1 MGAIFTTCNN
11 LHHQIIAH
19 MKQNI
24 RFWGLLVLWL
34 LSFHAFTQNKLT
46 VGDIYRNSD
55 LRARSVDHVNWM
67 KDGRFYTAQNG
78 ADIVQYDVTTG
89 RAVQTIL
96 EGKSLNINYNSY
108 NFSADERKLLLT
120 TDFEPIYRRSYKA
133 EFYVYDL
140 ATKSLARLSEGGKQ
154 SYATFS
160 PDGSKV
166 AFTRDN
172 NLFFKD
178 LRSGQEI
185 AVTTTGKLNELI
197 HGSADWVYEEEF
209 SMAQAFEWSPD
220 GSKIAFISFDER
232 KVPEYNMQMWPE
244 NKLYPVDYR
253 FKYPKAGENNSV
265 VSVSIY
271 DLTSGKTTTVELG
284 SETDIYVP
292 RIKWTN
298 MPHVLAVL
306 RLNRLQNKMQLLYAD
321 ATTGKT
327 TLTLEENSNTYLE
340 AENFDMMVYLKNG
353 KQFIWASEQSGYK
366 HLYLYN
372 NDGKLVQQITQG
384 NWEVDSFLGIDEA
397 AKVPVIYYTSTEV
410 SPIER
415 HFYRIGLDGKNKQ
428 QLTRSSGTNRINISC
443 DFKYYFCYNNSNSSP
458 LNVKLYQVAGN
469 KLIKTLEENQALQK
483 AAADFCLSQKE
494 FFTFKT
500 TDGTELNGYF
510 IKPPNFDPD
519 KRYPVLMYVYGGPG
533 SQQVLNTYAN
543 GTNDLWHNMLAQNG
557 YVIACVDNRG
567 TGGRGEAFKKITYA
581 NLGKYEVADQIE
593 AAKYLGSLPY
603 VDKNRI
609 GIWGWSYGGYMS
621 SLCLLLGND
630 VFKAAIA
637 VAPVTNWRFYDT
649 IYTERF
655 LQRPQD
661 NPKGYDD
668 YSPVTHADKLKGKFL
683 LIHGTGDDN
692 VHFQNAVALQNALI
706 AANKQFESFYY
717 PNRNHGIH
725 GGITRIHLYQMMT
738 DFVLK
743 NL

>member
-1 MGAIFTTCNN
+1 
-11 LHHQIIAH
+11 
-19 MKQNI
+19 MKKNTWM
-24 RFWGLLVLWL
+24 WGLLLCL
-34 LSFHAFTQNKLT
+34 AAFHASAQKKLS
-46 VGDIYRNSD
+46 VDDIYRNAS
-55 LRARSVDHVNWM
+55 LRARSVDNVNWM
-67 KDGRFYTAQNG
+67 KDGRYYTARKDN
-78 ADIVQYDVTTG
+78 DIIRYDVTTG
-89 RAVQTIL
+89 QPVETIL
-96 EGKSLNINYNSY
+96 AGNSLNISYDNYE
-108 NFSADERKLLLT
+108 FSADERKLLLT

-140 ATKSLARLSEGGKQ
+140 AAKSLAQLSTGGKQ

-166 AFTRDN
+166 AFTRNN

-178 LRSGQEI
+178 LASGKET
-185 AVTTTGKLNELI
+185 AVTTTGKFNELI

-209 SMAQAFEWSPD
+209 SMAKAFEWSPD
-220 GSKIAFISFDER
+220 GSKIAFISFNESN
-232 KVPEYNMQMWPE
+232 VPEFNMQMWLT
-244 NKLYPVDYR
+244 NALYPTDYR
-253 FKYPKAGENNSV
+253 FKYPKAGESNSI
-265 VSVSIY
+265 VSVSVY
-271 DLTSGKTTTVELG
+271 DLASGATTAVNIGE
-284 SETDIYVP
+284 ETDIYVP
-292 RIKWTN
+292 RIQWTSIPN
-298 MPHVLAVL
+298 TLAVL
-306 RLNRLQNKMQLLYAD
+306 RMNRLQNKMELLYAD
-321 ATTGKT
+321 VTTGAT
-327 TLTLEENSNTYLE
+327 RVILEENSKTYLE

-372 NDGKLVQQITQG
+372 NDGKLVRPLTQG
-384 NWEVDSFLGIDEA
+384 DWEVDKFLGIDET

-410 SPIER
+410 SPLER

-428 QLTRSSGTNRINISC
+428 RLTASAGSNRINLSH
-443 DFKYYFCYNNSNSSP
+443 DFKYYFCYNTSNQVAP
-458 LNVKLYQVAGN
+458 NVKLYQVNGN
-469 KLIKTLEENQALQK
+469 KLVKVLEENTELQK
-483 AAADFCLSQKE
+483 AAADFRLSQKE

-500 TDGTELNGYF
+500 ADGTVLNGYF
-510 IKPPNFDPD
+510 IKPPDFDAT
-519 KRYPVLMYVYGGPG
+519 KRYPVLMHVYGGPG

-557 YVIACVDNRG
+557 YLVACVDNRG
-567 TGGRGEAFKKITYA
+567 TGARGEAFKKITYA

-603 VDKNRI
+603 VDKERI

-661 NPKGYDD
+661 NPSGYDD
-668 YSPVTHADKLKGKFL
+668 YSPVTHANKLKGKL
-683 LIHGTGDDN
+683 LLVHGTGDDN

-706 AANKQFESFYY
+706 AANKQFDSFYY
-717 PNRNHGIH
+717 PDRNHGIY

>member
-1 MGAIFTTCNN
+1 MF
-11 LHHQIIAH
+11 
-19 MKQNI
+19 
-24 RFWGLLVLWL
+24 FGLWAV
-34 LSFHAFTQNKLT
+34 SVNGQKKLT
-46 VGDIYRNSD
+46 VSDIYRNSA
-55 LRARSVDHVNWM
+55 LRPRSVDNVNWM
-67 KDGRFYTAQNG
+67 QDGRYYTAQSG
-78 ADIVQYDVTTG
+78 ADIVQYDVSTG
-89 RAVQTIL
+89 QAVKTIL
-96 EGKSLNINYNSY
+96 EGSRLNIAFNDYT
-108 NFSADERKLLLT
+108 FSADETKLLLT

-133 EFYVYDL
+133 VFFVYDL
-140 ATKSLARLSEGGKQ
+140 ATKALTPLSANGKQ

-166 AFTRDN
+166 AFTRNN
-172 NLFFKD
+172 NLFIKD
-178 LRSGQEI
+178 LASGKEI
-185 AVTTTGKLNELI
+185 PVTTTGKPNELI

-209 SMAQAFEWSPD
+209 SMAKAFEWSPD

-232 KVPEYNMQMWPE
+232 KVPEYNMQIWS
-244 NKLYPVDYR
+244 NALYPTDYR
-253 FKYPKAGENNSV
+253 FKYPKAGENNSI

-271 DLTSGKTTTVELG
+271 ELSTAKTTVIELG
-284 SETDIYVP
+284 SETDMYVP
-292 RIKWTN
+292 RIRWTN
-298 MPHVLAVL
+298 IPNTLAVL
-306 RLNRLQNKMQLLYAD
+306 RLNRLQNKMELLHAN

-327 TLTLEENSNTYLE
+327 TRILEENSSTYLE
-340 AENFDMMVYLKNG
+340 AENFDMAVYLKNG

-372 NDGKLVQQITQG
+372 NDGKLVRPITQG
-384 NWEVDSFLGIDEA
+384 EWEVDNFLGVDEST
-397 AKVPVIYYTSTEV
+397 KVPVIYYTSTEV
-410 SPIER
+410 SPLER

-428 QLTRSSGTNRINISC
+428 RLTQQAGSNRINLSH
-443 DFKYYFCYNNSNSSP
+443 DFKYYFCYHSSNQMP

-469 KLIKTLEENQALQK
+469 RLIKVLEENQVLQQT
-483 AAADFCLSQKE
+483 AADFRISQKE

-500 TDGTELNGYF
+500 TDGTLLNGYF
-510 IKPPNFDPD
+510 IKPPDFDAN
-519 KRYPVLMYVYGGPG
+519 KRYPVLMHVYGGPG
-533 SQQVLNTYAN
+533 SQQVLNSYAS
-543 GTNDLWHNMLAQNG
+543 GANDLWHNLLAQNG
-557 YVIACVDNRG
+557 YLIACVDNRG
-567 TGGRGEAFKKITYA
+567 TGGRGEAFKKVTYA
-581 NLGKYEVADQIE
+581 RLGKYETEDQI
-593 AAKYLGSLPY
+593 AAAQYLATLPY
-603 VDKNRI
+603 VDKSRI

-661 NPKGYDD
+661 NPSGYDD

-717 PNRNHGIH
+717 PDRNHGIY

-738 DFVLK
+738 DFILK